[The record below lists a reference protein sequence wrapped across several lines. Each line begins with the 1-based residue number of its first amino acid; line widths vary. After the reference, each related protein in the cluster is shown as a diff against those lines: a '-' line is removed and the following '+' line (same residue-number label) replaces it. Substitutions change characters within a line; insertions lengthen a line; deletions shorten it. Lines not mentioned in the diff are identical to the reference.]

1 MDSLRFIIEV
11 DKIIK
16 DDDGNKFYTI
26 KDLDTVIL
34 NENQLSKLT
43 QFSSGYVTISEFEET
58 PHHAYMRGWQEGASQ
73 SLETLNNIVVKL
85 ADDRKSND
93 RYSM

>member
-34 NENQLSKLT
+34 NENQLSKLV
-43 QFSSGYVTISEFEET
+43 QFSTGCVAIPEFEET

-73 SLETLNNIVVKL
+73 ALETLNNVVVKL
-85 ADDRKSND
+85 ADEQALSQKQ
-93 RYSM
+93 